1 MKLLMNIQEPHDKC
15 LCDRLAEGLR
25 GSEKAAVLLAIKLL
39 GYLVRKQ
46 PL

>member
-25 GSEKAAVLLAIKLL
+25 SSEKKVVLLAIELL